1 MDYSDIIRR
10 MQSQANYT
18 YLKINTLAT
27 QPTCNFSTC
36 TQISG
41 CKPINYLTYE
51 QKNNIEL
58 GKYFCNSCSTTSLC
72 SLSSQ

>member
-10 MQSQANYT
+10 MQAQTNYT

-36 TQISG
+36 TTISG
-41 CKPINYLTYE
+41 CAPINYITYE
-51 QKNNIEL
+51 QKNNIQM
-58 GKYFCNSCSTTSLC
+58 GKYYCNSCSTTNVC
-72 SLSSQ
+72 SLS